1 MGDATKSKVLEW
13 CTASVRRAKAQ
24 AGARYAPGMD
34 AAYPSLPI
42 DEPLTAYHGLARSQ
56 QFWQSLSLLSGK
68 LSLLN
73 RKNSLLAGQI
83 PLPKEL
89 SESSSNVKTELP
101 KIVASLSSI
110 DGRCSQSFRRFSFVR
125 VREEIKRCEEL
136 AGSMYGVIVRKRGT
150 VGEKSTDEWRD
161 ENHVNYLLKEARE
174 LMNALREL
182 HGVVD
187 GTAVSYANEP
197 IGLLLGRAGTGKT
210 HFLCDL
216 SEEKLKA
223 GKATFIVLA
232 GNLPTGQSN
241 LWSALI
247 RSAGLKVPETQFV
260 QALRSYARVQRERV
274 LIIIDAINEGD
285 RQAWKAQIPK
295 LIEDVRATPGL
306 ALLMSCRTP
315 FEHLLFSTDLLEG
328 TVKLYH
334 PGFSGI
340 EYKAQEAL
348 FRHYK
353 LPSPTVPLLAEEF
366 ANPLFLKLFCESLN
380 RATVK
385 QQHRR
390 IKDIGSGQK
399 GMTFIFE
406 RFIEYKQTL
415 MYRQLQ
421 RTDQPRLFRRP
432 DWLWSAGANPGVVK
446 RVAERM
452 AAAHTEY
459 VSLREFDQILENELA
474 NSARLLEV
482 RQRLLSEGVFVEG
495 VEWKEREPFEVVRF
509 TYQRLSDHLVTRE
522 LLRSITCTD
531 KRQVRKLYQSIREM
545 PNRLEA
551 VMVEFPTRSGGRE
564 LALQIPPRELTYAVL
579 ESFLSGLYW
588 RDARA
593 FNKETSH
600 VAGYCVGEPRL
611 REQAYE
617 VLFSLGIRSAHPY
630 SATTLDRHLVK
641 LTLPDR
647 DLQWSEF
654 LRGRE
659 STSAVNKLIRFIVE
673 PGGQVS
679 EVKAATCCV
688 LLLKWLLTSTDRHLR
703 DRATKALVTIG
714 IEHPAVLFRET
725 VSALAVND
733 PYVPERMLAASYGA
747 AMLLQ
752 AKPAGKAALRET
764 LLDPAKR
771 LYKLMFAPRAKCSTT
786 HVLMRD
792 YARNVIG
799 IALRLSPRLLPAKS
813 KARLEQPYQDGG
825 LRTWG
830 TSPDRDEGKYRD
842 GDAPIHMD
850 FGNYTLGRLV
860 RNRNNY
866 DFEHSDYQVVK
877 QNILWRIYNLG
888 YELARFSQADQ
899 AIARESSY
907 YRDDRAGGVDR
918 YGKKYSWI
926 AYFELYGHRQDRD
939 LLEERSYGDRPSD
952 CDIDPSF
959 PNELNAYAVTDRDF
973 LGNRSKPTRR
983 WITQARKPSLD
994 GILRTEAI
1002 QGEHG
1007 PWLLLD
1013 GDISQEDLPTKRKFD
1028 LWVHS
1033 RIVTRAQ
1040 LKLMQRLPFDGVDG
1054 AREFS
1059 HNPTSPYTF
1068 AGEVPWNETWPP
1080 TEPDSLEFTMGR
1092 TMEIQSHKRFV
1103 AYQSGRR
1110 LSDKDSDARFNQ
1122 MVRDL
1127 GHDFSVDKLAAYLS
1141 THKLNLKQVVTQK
1154 KIKVP
1159 RRFVVR
1165 AENTVRQLLWESY
1178 HSSVSGMRNPTLPSR
1193 QLCDSAQLT
1202 IVVPDWEFVD
1212 PTGRNGILITKY
1224 GEQYGPGQEFTYI
1237 RQDLLDMYL
1246 KRRRAVLVWSI
1257 SGERRVLFKDDVGE
1271 FREPPR
1277 SENIYRA
1284 FYMLYYYDNGR
1295 IVPFTRVP
1303 KTAKK

>member
-1 MGDATKSKVLEW
+1 
-13 CTASVRRAKAQ
+13 
-24 AGARYAPGMD
+24 MD
-34 AAYPSLPI
+34 PAYPSLQI
-42 DEPLTAYHGLARSQ
+42 DELLAAYDGLARSQ

-68 LSLLN
+68 LSLLQ
-73 RKNSLLAGQI
+73 RKNLLLTGQI

-89 SESSSNVKTELP
+89 GESSSNLKTQIPE
-101 KIVASLSSI
+101 IVNSLSSI
-110 DGRCSQSFRRFSFVR
+110 DKRCGQTFRRFSITR
-125 VREEIKRCEEL
+125 IRGEIRRCEEL
-136 AGSMYGVIVRKRGT
+136 AGSMYGIIVGKRGT
-150 VGEKSTDEWRD
+150 VGEKSTDGWRD
-161 ENHVNYLLKEARE
+161 ENHVNYLLKETRE
-174 LMNALREL
+174 LLDSLREL
-182 HGVVD
+182 HGVVE
-187 GTAVSYANEP
+187 GAAVSYANEP
-197 IGLLLGRAGTGKT
+197 IALLLGRAGTGKT

-216 SEEKLKA
+216 AEERLKA

-247 RSAGLKVPETQFV
+247 RASDLKLTETQFV
-260 QALRSYARVQRERV
+260 QAIRRYARIQRERV
-274 LIIIDAINEGD
+274 LIIIDAINESD
-285 RQAWKAQIPK
+285 RLAWKAQLPK

-306 ALLMSCRTP
+306 ALLLSCRTP
-315 FEHLLFSTDLLEG
+315 FEQLLFSTDLLEG
-328 TVKLYH
+328 MVKLYH

-340 EYKAQEAL
+340 EYKAQDAL

-366 ANPLFLKLFCESLN
+366 SNPLFLKLFCEALHHT
-380 RATVK
+380 TVK
-385 QQHRR
+385 QQHKQ
-390 IKDIGSGQK
+390 IKEIGSGQK

-415 MYRQLQ
+415 MHRQFQ
-421 RTDQPRLFRRP
+421 RIGQPRLFRRA

-446 RVAERM
+446 RAAARM

-459 VSLREFDQILENELA
+459 ISLIEFDQILVSELA
-474 NSARLLEV
+474 DPARLPEV

-495 VEWKEREPFEVVRF
+495 IEWHERKPVEVVRF

-522 LLRSITCTD
+522 VLKSITCTD
-531 KRQVRKLYQSIREM
+531 KRQVRKLYRSIRDM

-564 LALQIPPRELTYAVL
+564 LALQIPSKDLTYAVL

-588 RDARA
+588 RDTRA
-593 FNKETSH
+593 FTKETSS

-630 SATTLDRHLVK
+630 SAATLDRHLGK

-659 STSAVNKLIRFIVE
+659 STSAINKLIRFILE

-679 EVKAATCCV
+679 EVRAATCCV
-688 LLLKWLLTSTDRHLR
+688 LLLKWLLTSTDRYLR
-703 DRATKALVTIG
+703 DRATKSLVTIG
-714 IEHPAVLFRET
+714 FEHPTVLFRET
-725 VSALAVND
+725 IKALAVND
-733 PYVPERMLAASYGA
+733 PYVPERMLAASYGV
-747 AMLLQ
+747 AMRLQ
-752 AKPAGKAALRET
+752 AFPKGKAVLRET
-764 LLDPAKR
+764 LLDPANR
-771 LYKLMFAPRAKCSTT
+771 LYKQMFAPGAKYSTT

-792 YARNVIG
+792 YARNIIL
-799 IALRLSPRLLPAKS
+799 IALRLHPRLLTARS
-813 KARLEQPYQDGG
+813 EARLQPPYQDGG

-830 TSPDRDEGKYRD
+830 ASPDRDEGKYRD

-860 RNRNNY
+860 RDRNNY
-866 DFEHSDYQVVK
+866 DNEHQDYQVVK
-877 QNILWRIYNLG
+877 RSIFWRIYDLG

-899 AIARESSY
+899 AIVRESSY
-907 YRDDRAGGVDR
+907 YRNDRAGGVDR

-926 AYFELYGHRQDRD
+926 AYFELYGHRQDRG
-939 LLEERSYGDRPSD
+939 LLEDRSYGGRPSD
-952 CDIDPSF
+952 CDVDPSF
-959 PNELNAYAVTDRDF
+959 PNELKAYAITDRDF
-973 LGNRSKPTRR
+973 LGNRNKPTRR
-983 WITQARKPSLD
+983 WITHARKPSLD
-994 GILRTEAI
+994 GILRAEAI
-1002 QGEHG
+1002 RGEHG

-1040 LKLMQRLPFDGVDG
+1040 LKLLQGLPFDGVDG

-1068 AGEVPWNETWPP
+1068 AGEIPWGETWPP
-1080 TEPDSLEFTMGR
+1080 IEPDSLEFTMGR
-1092 TMEIQSHKRFV
+1092 TEETQLNKRFIV
-1103 AYQSGRR
+1103 YKSGKR
-1110 LSDKDSDARFNQ
+1110 LSDKDSNSRIDQ

-1127 GHDFSVDKLAAYLS
+1127 GHDFSVEKLAAYLS
-1141 THKLNLKQVVTQK
+1141 THKLSMKQVVTQRK
-1154 KIKVP
+1154 VKVP
-1159 RRFVVR
+1159 RQIVVR

-1178 HSSVSGMRNPTLPSR
+1178 HSSVCGMRNPTLPSR

-1202 IVVPDWEFVD
+1202 MVVPDWDFVD
-1212 PTGRNGILITKY
+1212 PNGRKGVLVSKS
-1224 GEQYGPGQEFTYI
+1224 GEQYGPSQEFTYI
-1237 RQDLLDMYL
+1237 RQDLLDRYL
-1246 KRRRAVLVWSI
+1246 KRRRAVLVWSV
-1257 SGERRVLFKDDVGE
+1257 SGERRVLYKDDDGD
-1271 FREPPR
+1271 FREPPP

-1284 FYMLYYYDNGR
+1284 FYMLYCYDNGR
-1295 IVPFTRVP
+1295 IVPFTRRP
-1303 KTAKK
+1303 KNAMK